1 MGERGREAKIPAR
14 NAIVAYEGS
23 ESQELSIGASVWT
36 RRNNANGNVNDALN
50 NHDMREMAKKR
61 LPSWLFEFVDRGTED
76 EVALRNN
83 RAAFERIKLKTQVL
97 VNVSKRSQE
106 ITLFGKKHGMPLG
119 IAPTGPAGMLYYKG
133 ELELARAA
141 KAANIPFTLATGS
154 QTSMEDV
161 AKLVGGTL
169 WFQLYMWSDVRMSH
183 VLVERA
189 KNAGF
194 EALVVTVDGPVGTN
208 REYNVRNGYTVPFRY
223 TAKNTLPVLA
233 RPGWLLG
240 VIMRYWMSGG
250 MPTRANYP
258 EGMTEK
264 FTHVSN
270 AERKT
275 KNDSLSWDDLSVL
288 RDMWPGKLLVKGI
301 LTPRDAERAIA
312 HGADGIIVSNHGGRN
327 FDSSMAP
334 IEALAPIVDAVG
346 SRTTVIVDSGF
357 RRGSDVVKALA
368 IGAKLVMVGRATL
381 WGTTVGGEAGA
392 ARAINL
398 YREEI
403 SRTLAYLGCCS
414 ISDLNRDC
422 LEHVQTPH
430 LPLTM

>member
-1 MGERGREAKIPAR
+1 MFK
-14 NAIVAYEGS
+14 
-23 ESQELSIGASVWT
+23 
-36 RRNNANGNVNDALN
+36 GNVNEALN
-50 NHDMREMAKKR
+50 NHDMRELARKR
-61 LPSWLFEFVDRGTED
+61 LPRWLFEFVDRGTED

-97 VNVSKRSQE
+97 VDVSKRNQE
-106 ITLFGKKHGMPLG
+106 ITLFGKKHGMPIG
-119 IAPTGPAGMLYYKG
+119 IAPTGPAGMLWYQG

-169 WFQLYMWSDVRMSH
+169 WFQLYMWSDVSMSH
-183 VLVERA
+183 ILVERA

-194 EALVVTVDGPVGTN
+194 EALVVTLDGPVGTN

-223 TAKNTLPVLA
+223 TRKNTAAVLA
-233 RPGWLLG
+233 RPGWLLN
-240 VIMRYWMSGG
+240 VIMRYWMAGG

-264 FTHVSN
+264 FTHVST

-288 RDMWPGKLLVKGI
+288 RAMWPGKLLVKGI
-301 LTPRDAERAIA
+301 LTPLDAERAIA
-312 HGADGIIVSNHGGRN
+312 RGVDGIIVSNHGGRN

-334 IEALAPIVDAVG
+334 IEALAPIVNAVG

-357 RRGSDVVKALA
+357 RRGSDVVQALA
-368 IGAKLVMVGRATL
+368 IGAHLVKVGRATL

-392 ARAINL
+392 ARVISF

-403 SRTLAYLGCCS
+403 SRTMAYLGCRN
-414 ISDLNRDC
+414 ISELNRDC

>member
-1 MGERGREAKIPAR
+1 MFD
-14 NAIVAYEGS
+14 
-23 ESQELSIGASVWT
+23 
-36 RRNNANGNVNDALN
+36 GNVNDALN
-50 NHDMREMAKKR
+50 NHDLRNMARKR
-61 LPSWLFEFVDRGTED
+61 LPKWLFEFVDRGTED

-97 VNVSKRSQE
+97 VDVSKRNQE

-154 QTSMEDV
+154 QTSMEEV
-161 AKLVGGTL
+161 AKVVGGTL
-169 WFQLYMWSDVRMSH
+169 WFQLYMWSDVSMSH
-183 VLVERA
+183 ILVERA

-223 TAKNTLPVLA
+223 TSKNTAAVLA
-233 RPGWLLG
+233 RPGWLLN

-264 FTHVSN
+264 FTHVST

-275 KNDSLSWDDLSVL
+275 KNDSLSWDDLGVL

-346 SRTTVIVDSGF
+346 ERTTVIVDSGF

-392 ARAINL
+392 ARAINF

-403 SRTLAYLGCCS
+403 SRTLAYLGCRS
-414 ISDLNRDC
+414 IADLNRDC
-422 LEHVQTPH
+422 IEQVQTPH

>member
-1 MGERGREAKIPAR
+1 MSNSDVKEAQNI
-14 NAIVAYEGS
+14 
-23 ESQELSIGASVWT
+23 
-36 RRNNANGNVNDALN
+36 
-50 NHDMREMAKKR
+50 HDLRLMAKKR
-61 LPSWLFEFVDRGTED
+61 LPKWMFEFVDRGTED

-83 RAAFERIKLKTQVL
+83 RAAFERIKLKTRVL
-97 VNVSKRSQE
+97 VDVSKRNQE

-154 QTSMEDV
+154 QTSMEEV
-161 AKLVGGTL
+161 AKVVGGTL

-183 VLVERA
+183 LLVERA

-223 TAKNTLPVLA
+223 NRKNTTAVLA
-233 RPGWLLG
+233 RPGWLFG
-240 VIMRYWMSGG
+240 VIMKYWLSGG

-264 FTHVSN
+264 FTHVST

-288 RDMWPGKLLVKGI
+288 REMWPGKLMVKGI
-301 LTPRDAERAIA
+301 LTPADAEKAIA

-346 SRTTVIVDSGF
+346 NKTTVIVDSGF

-368 IGAKLVMVGRATL
+368 IGAKLVLVGRATL

-392 ARAINL
+392 ARAINF

-403 SRTLAYLGCCS
+403 SRTLAYLGCRGVD
-414 ISDLNRDC
+414 DLSRD
-422 LEHVQTPH
+422 LLDFVQTPH

>member
-1 MGERGREAKIPAR
+1 M
-14 NAIVAYEGS
+14 N
-23 ESQELSIGASVWT
+23 SQLEE
-36 RRNNANGNVNDALN
+36 ALN
-50 NHDMREMAKKR
+50 VHDLRAMAKKR
-61 LPSWLFEFVDRGTED
+61 LPKWMFEFIDRGTED

-97 VNVSKRSQE
+97 VDVSKRNQE
-106 ITLFGKKHGMPLG
+106 ITLFGKKHGMPMG
-119 IAPTGPAGMLYYKG
+119 IAPTGPAGMLWFKG

-154 QTSMEDV
+154 QTSMEEV

-208 REYNVRNGYTVPFRY
+208 REYNIRNGYSVPFRY
-223 TAKNTLPVLA
+223 NSKNTSAVLA
-233 RPGWLLG
+233 RPGWLFG
-240 VIMRYWMSGG
+240 VLLKYWMNGG

-264 FTHVSN
+264 FTHVST

-275 KNDSLSWDDLSVL
+275 KNDSLSWQNLDEL
-288 RDMWPGKLLVKGI
+288 RAMWPGKLLVKGI

-312 HGADGIIVSNHGGRN
+312 HGADGVIVSNHGGRN

-334 IEALAPIVDAVG
+334 IEALPSIVDAVG
-346 SRTTVIVDSGF
+346 NRTTVIVDSGF

-392 ARAINL
+392 ARAINF

-403 SRTLAYLGCCS
+403 SRTMAYLGCCTVPE
-414 ISDLNRDC
+414 LNREF
-422 LEHVQTPH
+422 LEFVPTPH
-430 LPLTM
+430 VPLTV

>member
-1 MGERGREAKIPAR
+1 MYK
-14 NAIVAYEGS
+14 AILNE
-23 ESQELSIGASVWT
+23 
-36 RRNNANGNVNDALN
+36 ALN
-50 NHDMREMAKKR
+50 NHDLRRMANKR
-61 LPSWLFEFVDRGTED
+61 LPKWLFEFVDRGTED

-97 VNVSKRSQE
+97 VDVSERSQE
-106 ITLFGKKHGMPLG
+106 ITLFGKKHSMPLG

-154 QTSMEDV
+154 QTSMEEV
-161 AKLVGGTL
+161 AKVVGGTL
-169 WFQLYMWSDVRMSH
+169 WFQLYMWSDVRLSH
-183 VLVERA
+183 ILVERA

-194 EALVVTVDGPVGTN
+194 EALIVTVDGPVGTN
-208 REYNVRNGYTVPFRY
+208 REYNVRNGYTVPFHY
-223 TAKNTLPVLA
+223 TRKNTAAVLA
-233 RPGWLLG
+233 RPGWLIN
-240 VIMRYWMSGG
+240 VILRYWMNGG

-264 FTHVSN
+264 FTHVST

-275 KNDSLSWDDLSVL
+275 KNDALSWDDLSVL
-288 RDMWPGKLLVKGI
+288 RDMWPGKLIVKGI

-334 IEALAPIVDAVG
+334 IEALGPIVDAVG
-346 SRTTVIVDSGF
+346 HRTTVIVDSGF

-368 IGAKLVMVGRATL
+368 LGAQLVMVGRTTL

-392 ARAINL
+392 ARAINFF
-398 YREEI
+398 REEI
-403 SRTLAYLGCCS
+403 GRTIAYLGCRT
-414 ISDLNRDC
+414 ISELNREC
-422 LEHVQTPH
+422 LEYVPTPH
-430 LPLTM
+430 HPLTM

>member
-1 MGERGREAKIPAR
+1 MFNEKL
-14 NAIVAYEGS
+14 
-23 ESQELSIGASVWT
+23 Q
-36 RRNNANGNVNDALN
+36 DALN
-50 NHDMREMAKKR
+50 VHDLRRMAAQR
-61 LPSWLFEFVDRGTED
+61 LPKWLFEFVDRGTED

-97 VNVSKRSQE
+97 IDVSKRNQE

-119 IAPTGPAGMLYYKG
+119 IAPTGPAGMLWYKG

-183 VLVERA
+183 ILVERA
-189 KNAGF
+189 QNAGF
-194 EALVVTVDGPVGTN
+194 EALIVTVDGPVGTN

-223 TAKNTLPVLA
+223 TAKNTSAVLR
-233 RPGWLLG
+233 RPGWLFS

-275 KNDSLSWDDLSVL
+275 KNDSLSWDDFGVL
-288 RDMWPGKLLVKGI
+288 RDMWKGKILVKGI
-301 LTPRDAERAIA
+301 LTPTDAERAIA
-312 HGADGIIVSNHGGRN
+312 RGADGIIVSNHGGRN

-334 IEALAPIVDAVG
+334 IEVLAPIVDAVG
-346 SRTTVIVDSGF
+346 QRTTVIVDSGF

-392 ARAINL
+392 ARAINF

-403 SRTLAYLGCCS
+403 SRTLAYLGCRS
-414 ISDLNRDC
+414 IDELNRGC
-422 LEHVQTPH
+422 LEQVPTPH
-430 LPLTM
+430 VPLTM

>member
-1 MGERGREAKIPAR
+1 MMI
-14 NAIVAYEGS
+14 N
-23 ESQELSIGASVWT
+23 ESLE
-36 RRNNANGNVNDALN
+36 DALN
-50 NHDMREMAKKR
+50 VHDLRRMAKQR
-61 LPSWLFEFVDRGTED
+61 LPKWLFEFVDRGTED

-97 VNVSKRSQE
+97 VDVSTRNQE
-106 ITLFGKKHGMPLG
+106 IELFGKKHGMPMG
-119 IAPTGPAGMLYYKG
+119 IAPTGPAGMLWYKG

-161 AKLVGGTL
+161 ARLVGGTL

-183 VLVERA
+183 TLVERA

-208 REYNVRNGYTVPFRY
+208 REYNIRNGYTVPFRY
-223 TAKNTLPVLA
+223 NAKNTTAVLQ
-233 RPGWLLG
+233 RPGWLFG

-275 KNDSLSWDDLSVL
+275 KNDSLSWDDLGVL

-301 LTPRDAERAIA
+301 LTPTDAERAIA
-312 HGADGIIVSNHGGRN
+312 RGADGVIVSNHGGRN

-346 SRTTVIVDSGF
+346 QRTTVIIDSGF

-368 IGAKLVMVGRATL
+368 IGARLVMIGRATL
-381 WGTTVGGEAGA
+381 WGITVGGEAGA
-392 ARAINL
+392 ARAINF

-403 SRTLAYLGCCS
+403 SRTLAYLGCRS
-414 ISDLNRDC
+414 ISELNRDC
-422 LEHVQTPH
+422 LEYVPTPH
-430 LPLTM
+430 IPLTM

>member
-1 MGERGREAKIPAR
+1 MF
-14 NAIVAYEGS
+14 
-23 ESQELSIGASVWT
+23 
-36 RRNNANGNVNDALN
+36 NGNVNEALN

-61 LPSWLFEFVDRGTED
+61 LPKWLFEFVDRGTED

-183 VLVERA
+183 LLVERA

-223 TAKNTLPVLA
+223 TTKNTAAVLR
-233 RPGWLLG
+233 RPGWLLN

-250 MPTRANYP
+250 MPTRANFP
-258 EGMTEK
+258 EGMAEK
-264 FTHVSN
+264 FTHVST

-275 KNDSLSWDDLSVL
+275 KNDSLSWDDFGVL

-301 LTPRDAERAIA
+301 LTPRDAEQAIA

-381 WGTTVGGEAGA
+381 WGTTVGGETGA
-392 ARAINL
+392 ARVINL

>member
-1 MGERGREAKIPAR
+1 MFNEKLE
-14 NAIVAYEGS
+14 
-23 ESQELSIGASVWT
+23 
-36 RRNNANGNVNDALN
+36 DALN
-50 NHDMREMAKKR
+50 VHDLRRMARQR
-61 LPSWLFEFVDRGTED
+61 LPKWMFEFVDRGTED
-76 EVALRNN
+76 EVAMRNN

-97 VNVSKRSQE
+97 VDVSRRNQE
-106 ITLFGKKHGMPLG
+106 ITLFGKKHNMPMG

-133 ELELARAA
+133 ELALARAA

-161 AKLVGGTL
+161 AKEVGGTL

-208 REYNVRNGYTVPFRY
+208 REYNIRNGYTVPFRY
-223 TAKNTLPVLA
+223 TSRNTSAVLA
-233 RPGWLLG
+233 KPGWLLG

-258 EGMTEK
+258 EGFTEK
-264 FTHVSN
+264 FTHVST

-275 KNDSLSWDDLSVL
+275 KNDSLSWKDLGIL

-301 LTPRDAERAIA
+301 LTPTDAERAIA
-312 HGADGIIVSNHGGRN
+312 HGADGVIVSNHGGRN

-334 IEALAPIVDAVG
+334 IEALPAIVDAVG
-346 SRTTVIVDSGF
+346 NRTTVIVDSGF

-368 IGAKLVMVGRATL
+368 TGAKLVMIGRATL

-392 ARAINL
+392 ARAIQF

-403 SRTLAYLGCCS
+403 SRTMAYLGCTS
-414 ISDLNRDC
+414 ISQLNRDF
-422 LEHVQTPH
+422 LESVPTPH
-430 LPLTM
+430 VPLTM

>member
-1 MGERGREAKIPAR
+1 MF
-14 NAIVAYEGS
+14 
-23 ESQELSIGASVWT
+23 
-36 RRNNANGNVNDALN
+36 NGNLEDALN
-50 NHDMREMAKKR
+50 VHDMRELAKKR
-61 LPSWLFEFVDRGTED
+61 LPKWMFEFVARGTED

-97 VNVSKRSQE
+97 TDVSKRNQE
-106 ITLFGKKHGMPLG
+106 IELFGKKHGMPLG
-119 IAPTGPAGMLYYKG
+119 IAPTGPAGMLWFKG
-133 ELELARAA
+133 ELELAKAA

-161 AKLVGGTL
+161 AKEVGGTL

-183 VLVERA
+183 ILVERA

-208 REYNVRNGYTVPFRY
+208 REYNIRNGYTVPFHY
-223 TAKNTLPVLA
+223 TSKNTMPVLA
-233 RPGWLLG
+233 RPGWLFG
-240 VIMRYWMSGG
+240 VIMRYWMNGG

-264 FTHVSN
+264 FTHVST

-275 KNDSLSWDDLSVL
+275 KNDGLSWDDFKVL
-288 RDMWPGKLLVKGI
+288 RDMWPRKILVKGI

-312 HGADGIIVSNHGGRN
+312 AGADGVIVSNHGGRN

-334 IEALAPIVDAVG
+334 IEALPSIVDAVG
-346 SRTTVIVDSGF
+346 NKTTVIVDSGF

-368 IGAKLVMVGRATL
+368 LGAKLVMVGRTTL

-392 ARAINL
+392 AKAINF

-403 SRTLAYLGCCS
+403 SRTLAYLGCTS
-414 ISDLNRDC
+414 VSQLNRDC
-422 LEHVQTPH
+422 LEYVPTPH
-430 LPLTM
+430 VPLTV

>member
-1 MGERGREAKIPAR
+1 M
-14 NAIVAYEGS
+14 S
-23 ESQELSIGASVWT
+23 
-36 RRNNANGNVNDALN
+36 NANEALN

-233 RPGWLLG
+233 RPGWLLN

-275 KNDSLSWDDLSVL
+275 KNDSLSWDDLGVL
-288 RDMWPGKLLVKGI
+288 RDMWPGKLIVKGI
-301 LTPRDAERAIA
+301 LTPQDAERAISR
-312 HGADGIIVSNHGGRN
+312 GADGILVSNHGGRN

-334 IEALAPIVDAVG
+334 IEALP
-346 SRTTVIVDSGF
+346 
-357 RRGSDVVKALA
+357 
-368 IGAKLVMVGRATL
+368 KLR
-381 WGTTVGGEAGA
+381 
-392 ARAINL
+392 
-398 YREEI
+398 
-403 SRTLAYLGCCS
+403 
-414 ISDLNRDC
+414 
-422 LEHVQTPH
+422 P
-430 LPLTM
+430 P

>member
-1 MGERGREAKIPAR
+1 MSK
-14 NAIVAYEGS
+14 GS
-23 ESQELSIGASVWT
+23 EQE
-36 RRNNANGNVNDALN
+36 ALN
-50 NHDMREMAKKR
+50 NHDLRLMAQKR
-61 LPSWLFEFVDRGTED
+61 LPKWLFEFVDRGTED

-97 VNVSKRSQE
+97 IDVSKRSQE
-106 ITLFGKKHGMPLG
+106 ITLFGKQHGMPLG

-154 QTSMEDV
+154 QTSMEEV
-161 AKLVGGTL
+161 AKVVGGTL

-183 VLVERA
+183 ILVERA

-194 EALVVTVDGPVGTN
+194 EALVVTLDGPVGTN

-223 TAKNTLPVLA
+223 TSKNTAAVLA
-233 RPGWLLG
+233 RPGWLIN

-258 EGMTEK
+258 EGMAEK
-264 FTHVSN
+264 FTHVST

-301 LTPRDAERAIA
+301 LTPLDAERAIKR
-312 HGADGIIVSNHGGRN
+312 GVDGVIVSNHGGRN

-368 IGAKLVMVGRATL
+368 IGAKMVMVGRATL
-381 WGTTVGGEAGA
+381 WGTTVGGEEGA
-392 ARAINL
+392 ARAINF

-403 SRTLAYLGCCS
+403 SRTLAYLGCRN
-414 ISDLNRDC
+414 ISELSRDC
-422 LEHVQTPH
+422 LEHVATPH